1 MRRAML
7 SLLAGL
13 PMLAQ
18 APASSF
24 QVGVHGFPP
33 TLGGRIEGIQDG
45 QRVLLDLQDD
55 LGLVKDRTRL
65 GLDLEYQG
73 PRFGVA
79 FSMDGQDYKGS
90 KRLTRTVTVDGKDYP
105 AGTLVDSDLS
115 VDVLGLNWT
124 IRLLRNER
132 AWAGVDLGI
141 DRWSIDLTT
150 TSTLFQA
157 REKVTVPIPQ
167 IGLSGGLHILDERLI
182 LRGYLHYLSRSGA
195 NYHNLGL
202 DARYFPLPWLG
213 IRTYLQTERLDV
225 PKGSIKDD
233 LEVKLDRNGFG
244 FGIVARF

>member
-1 MRRAML
+1 ML

-132 AWAGVDLGI
+132 A
-141 DRWSIDLTT
+141 
-150 TSTLFQA
+150 
-157 REKVTVPIPQ
+157 
-167 IGLSGGLHILDERLI
+167 
-182 LRGYLHYLSRSGA
+182 
-195 NYHNLGL
+195 
-202 DARYFPLPWLG
+202 
-213 IRTYLQTERLDV
+213 
-225 PKGSIKDD
+225 
-233 LEVKLDRNGFG
+233 
-244 FGIVARF
+244 